1 MARPR
6 KIKEAYPDA
15 EDVPT
20 VTYVGNNT
28 GPLKGTPVQTP
39 NMTLNI
45 QEIRTVTKTGTT
57 IELTNMERSI
67 ILNGRLADVLVSS
80 PGAVQ
85 TLVHNMMTNEY
96 VLLDVYPESFTEGW
110 RLYKEIMG
118 SDATPSDYI
127 RVAANVLKKSAMPLE
142 RYLEVKLH

>member
-20 VTYVGNNT
+20 ITYAGNNT

-39 NMTLNI
+39 NM
-45 QEIRTVTKTGTT
+45 QEIRTVTKTGIT
-57 IELTNMERSI
+57 IELTNRERAT
-67 ILNGRLADVLVSS
+67 LLDGRLADVLVSS

-85 TLVHNMMTNEY
+85 TLAHNMIANEY

-110 RLYKEIMG
+110 KLYKEIMG

-142 RYLEVKLH
+142 RYLEVKLQ